1 MTRKITLSIILIL
14 LMIVCYEVAFGK
26 NETIRKVVPS
36 VSQLSK
42 ASDELNKSSAILE
55 SKTTTEYEAKRK
67 QLTTSITNY
76 NQSKQEYDEIVPTTA
91 NENVLGIAEN
101 ELKDIYDVS
110 FLWTTIGNYATEEGV
125 AIDMVVQK
133 NTTSASAIRNSATS
147 DYIVCDLK
155 FTLTGKYINLTDF
168 IFDLEDDDRL
178 GFEINDFDMQKSGED
193 LQVTLTVKEI
203 KINGADLIETPVIPQ
218 IQSEDS
224 SDTQTVNS
232 NTTNTSKATNTTNTK
247 NKVN

>member
-14 LMIVCYEVAFGK
+14 LMIVCYEVTFGN
-26 NETIRKVVPS
+26 NEAIRKVVPS

-42 ASDELNKSSAILE
+42 ASEELNKASAILE

-67 QLTTSITNY
+67 QLATSITNY
-76 NQSKQEYDEIVPTTA
+76 NTSKEEYDEIVPTTA
-91 NENVLGIAEN
+91 GDNMLGIAEN

-110 FLWTTIGNYATEEGV
+110 FLWTIIGNFATEEGV

-147 DYIVCDLK
+147 DYVVCDLK

-193 LQVTLTVKEI
+193 LQVTLTVKEV
-203 KINGADLIETPVIPQ
+203 KINGADLIDTPVIPQ
-218 IQSEDS
+218 NEDNHS

-232 NTTNTSKATNTTNTK
+232 NTTNTSKATNTASTK

>member
-14 LMIVCYEVAFGK
+14 LMIVCYEVGFGT

-42 ASDELNKSSAILE
+42 ASEELNKASAMLE

-67 QLTTSITNY
+67 QLATSITSY
-76 NQSKQEYDEIVPTTA
+76 NQSKEEYDEIVPTTA

-110 FLWTTIGNYATEEGV
+110 YLWTKIGNYATEEGV

-133 NTTSASAIRNSATS
+133 NTTSASAMRNSATS

-155 FTLTGKYINLTDF
+155 FTLLGKYINLTDF
-168 IFDLEDDDRL
+168 IADLEDDDRL

-193 LQVTLTVKEI
+193 LQVTLTVKEV
-203 KINGADLIETPVIPQ
+203 KINGTDLIDTPVVPQ
-218 IQSEDS
+218 TELNDS
-224 SDTQTVNS
+224 SSTQTINS
-232 NTTNTSKATNTTNTK
+232 NTTNTTNTSKASNTK

>member
-14 LMIVCYEVAFGK
+14 LMIVCYEVTFGN
-26 NETIRKVVPS
+26 NEIIRKVVPS
-36 VSQLSK
+36 VPQLSK
-42 ASDELNKSSAILE
+42 ASEELNKASAILE
-55 SKTTTEYEAKRK
+55 SKTTIEYEAKKK
-67 QLTTSITNY
+67 QLATSITNY
-76 NQSKQEYDEIVPTTA
+76 NTSKEEYDEIVPTTA
-91 NENVLGIAEN
+91 GDSVLGIAEN

-110 FLWTTIGNYATEEGV
+110 FLWTIIGNYATEEGV

-133 NTTSASAIRNSATS
+133 NTTSASAMRNSATS
-147 DYIVCDLK
+147 DYMVCDLK
-155 FTLTGKYINLTDF
+155 FTLLGKYINLTDF

-203 KINGADLIETPVIPQ
+203 KINGADLIDTPVIPQ
-218 IQSEDS
+218 NESSNS

-232 NTTNTSKATNTTNTK
+232 NTTNTTSTK